1 MKKFFSNVEIEIML
15 LGEADVIRTS
25 AEEETNSPS
34 VTTDLTTSA
43 TIDNADDLPWDT
55 ME

>member
-1 MKKFFSNVEIEIML
+1 MKKIFSNVELEIML

-25 AEEETNSPS
+25 TTETTTSTTH
-34 VTTDLTTSA
+34 TTDIPITEE
-43 TIDNADDLPWDT
+43 IDNADDLPWDT